1 MLGCGEVRGDLGRG
15 VEGVLEM
22 SSCAHSPSERICWI
36 VRGGE
41 E

>member
-1 MLGCGEVRGDLGRG
+1 MWEEVWG
-15 VEGVLEM
+15 GVLEM
-22 SSCAHSPSERICWI
+22 SSCANSPSERICWI